1 MRSERC
7 FLESVPVEA
16 EEGRGGGDEK
26 QWWHFSVYFCP
37 GLSCSW
43 RSWTVLQRRRRRSW
57 TVLLAGG
64 RPGPPPSGTMPSA
77 PSLQHHA
84 TSDSQT
90 ITITTKAQKS
100 TNKNNTLS
108 IYALLLRF
116 NHRCTNNN
124 NNKATITI
132 TSITF

>member
-16 EEGRGGGDEK
+16 EGGRGGGDEK

-90 ITITTKAQKS
+90 ITITTKTQKS
-100 TNKNNTLS
+100 TKIT
-108 IYALLLRF
+108 ILLPYMR
-116 NHRCTNNN
+116 HCCAAITD
-124 NNKATITI
+124 AQITTITKQQ
-132 TSITF
+132 

>member
-1 MRSERC
+1 MRGDIEVRALLLGER
-7 FLESVPVEA
+7 SRRS
-16 EEGRGGGDEK
+16 RGGEGDEK

-100 TNKNNTLS
+100 TNNIT
-108 IYALLLRF
+108 ILLPYVR
-116 NHRCTNNN
+116 HCCAAITV
-124 NNKATITI
+124 TITKQQ
-132 TSITF
+132 